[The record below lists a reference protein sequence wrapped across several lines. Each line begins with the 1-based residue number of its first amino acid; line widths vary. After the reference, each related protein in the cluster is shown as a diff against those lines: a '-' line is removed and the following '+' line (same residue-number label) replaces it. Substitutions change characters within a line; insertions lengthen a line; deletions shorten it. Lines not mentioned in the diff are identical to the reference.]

1 MGRPIYFT
9 TMRTVQPHFPSTS
22 VIRCPPQGA
31 RVPGG
36 ESPTFSPRYAPHP
49 LGRAGSVL
57 NPTLGRLERDFMRAI
72 HSTQESGD
80 GYQKEIAKNH
90 SRSGPGALVSVPVSE
105 LCPACNKLE
114 KSF

>member
-1 MGRPIYFT
+1 
-9 TMRTVQPHFPSTS
+9 
-22 VIRCPPQGA
+22 
-31 RVPGG
+31 
-36 ESPTFSPRYAPHP
+36 
-49 LGRAGSVL
+49 
-57 NPTLGRLERDFMRAI
+57 MRAI